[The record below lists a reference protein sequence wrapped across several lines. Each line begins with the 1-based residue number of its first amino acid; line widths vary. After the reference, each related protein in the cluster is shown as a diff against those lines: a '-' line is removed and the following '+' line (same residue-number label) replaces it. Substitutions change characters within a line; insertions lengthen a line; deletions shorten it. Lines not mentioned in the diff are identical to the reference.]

1 MAFAG
6 ACSILIA
13 DEMASGASR
22 KGRIDRMSL
31 YCATGDVESELSPQ
45 VLHDLL
51 LETLAK
57 LGRRNRVLVVPPDQS
72 RVHSRAG
79 DLTRFAWEYYGAKLQ
94 AVLPALGTHAAM
106 RPEQIQRMFGEMP
119 HQLFRVHNWRT
130 DVETLGEVPARF
142 IQEQSE
148 GKLNYAWP
156 AQVNRLVAHGG
167 FDLILS
173 IGQVVPHEVIGM
185 ANYNKNILV
194 GTGGRES
201 INRSHYL
208 GAVYGMERI
217 MGRAENPVRN
227 VLNYASDRF
236 LRDLPIVYVLTVV
249 GRTKD
254 DNLAVRGL
262 FIGDDAEC
270 FHRAAELSLKVNFE
284 TLDQPIRKAVVYL
297 DPHEFHSTWLGN
309 KAIYRTRM
317 ALADDAELII
327 LAPGVSKFGEDAA
340 IDALIRK
347 YGYRGTPATLEAV
360 KKNADLEGDLSAA
373 AHLIHGSSEGR
384 FTIRWC
390 PGQLSKEEVEGVG
403 FEYGD
408 LTAMLSR
415 YSPEKL
421 RYGYNR
427 VDGEEV
433 SFIPNPGLGLWAYR
447 GKLCRD
453 GDVERAATI
462 GTKKLVDSH
471 LG

>member
-1 MAFAG
+1 
-6 ACSILIA
+6 
-13 DEMASGASR
+13 
-22 KGRIDRMSL
+22 MSL
-31 YCATGDVESELSPQ
+31 YCATGNVETDFSLRQ
-45 VLHDLL
+45 LHDLL
-51 LETLAK
+51 VESLAK
-57 LGRRNRVLVVPPDQS
+57 LGKRNRVLVVPPDQS

-79 DLTRFAWEYYGAKLQ
+79 DLTRFAWQYFGDRLR

-106 RPEQIQRMFGEMP
+106 QPEQIARMFGAMP
-119 HQLFRVHNWRT
+119 TQLFRVHNWRT
-130 DVETLGEVPARF
+130 DVETLGEVPAEF

-156 AQVNRLVAHGG
+156 AQVNRLITHGD

-227 VLNYASDRF
+227 VLNYASDHF
-236 LRDLPIVYVLTVV
+236 LRHLPTVYVLTVV
-249 GRTKD
+249 GRTAD
-254 DNLAVRGL
+254 DRLAVRGL
-262 FIGDDAEC
+262 FIGDDVEC
-270 FHRAAELSLKVNFE
+270 FHRAAALSLKVNLE
-284 TLDQPIRKAVVYL
+284 TMDVPMQKAVVYL
-297 DPHEFHSTWLGN
+297 APREFRSTWLGN

-317 ALADDAELII
+317 ALADGAELII
-327 LAPGVSKFGEDAA
+327 LAPGVKEFGEDRG

-360 KKNADLEGDLSAA
+360 NVNADLTSDLSAA

-384 FTIRWC
+384 FTIRLC
-390 PGQLSKEEVEGVG
+390 PGHLSREEVEGVG

-408 LTAMLSR
+408 LKTMLTR
-415 YSPEKL
+415 YSPQTL
-421 RYGYNR
+421 RHGYNR
-427 VDGEEV
+427 VDGEEIF
-433 SFIPNPGLGLWAYR
+433 FIPNPGLGLWAYR
-447 GKLCRD
+447 GKLVGRP
-453 GDVERAATI
+453 A
-462 GTKKLVDSH
+462 
-471 LG
+471 